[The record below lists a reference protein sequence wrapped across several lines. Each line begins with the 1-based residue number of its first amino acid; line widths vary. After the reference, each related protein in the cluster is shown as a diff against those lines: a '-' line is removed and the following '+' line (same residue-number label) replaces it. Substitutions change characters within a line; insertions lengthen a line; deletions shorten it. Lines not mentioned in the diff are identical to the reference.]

1 MKEELD
7 FEFVVNKD
15 FRGLKAG
22 TEYSFGKLT
31 FVLDENGNGKSSLL
45 KGILAS
51 SNRNNQSINNDTP
64 KGVVDFK
71 HPTFSDIF
79 PIGYFGQDSN
89 LKTLGYLDDSDLAAS
104 IGALKSSSGEGTFNQ
119 VIDVIKNNYII
130 VLDEPSTSLSIK
142 NIRKLVYI
150 IKEVIKNSPKLL
162 IITEHNETF
171 LNSFKEEKA
180 YRVNGEEITVET
192 FLNEQFEEEIN
203 LV

>member
-1 MKEELD
+1 
-7 FEFVVNKD
+7 
-15 FRGLKAG
+15 
-22 TEYSFGKLT
+22 
-31 FVLDENGNGKSSLL
+31 
-45 KGILAS
+45 
-51 SNRNNQSINNDTP
+51 
-64 KGVVDFK
+64 VVDFK

-79 PIGYFGQDSN
+79 SIGYFGQDSN

-119 VIDVIKNNYII
+119 VINVIKNNYIV

-150 IKEVIKNSPKLL
+150 IKQVVENSPKMF

-171 LNSFKEEKA
+171 LNAFKESKA

-192 FLNEQFEEEIN
+192 FLDEQFSADLNGI
-203 LV
+203 